1 MPNPTVNVMVRQLA
15 AVIRRREDLI
25 LRRWVD
31 AIYSDARTELPGVLS
46 FEQLVGPVQEMLDFL
61 CRQFER
67 LQDEENIADDVRQLR
82 AYPQVRFYQGVLI
95 DEVAR
100 ELMMFRKILNEVI
113 WKEAVNN
120 TPEGNR
126 VLKWALGQLSTFID
140 EMVIQTLVIYAANL
154 RPPVETRTSVWPPP
168 RRRKMDFPNLR

>member
-1 MPNPTVNVMVRQLA
+1 MLNKTVNVVIRQLA

-25 LRRWVD
+25 VRRWVD
-31 AIYSDARTELPGVLS
+31 AIYSDSRTELPGVLS

-61 CRQFER
+61 CGQFEG
-67 LQDEENIADDVRQLR
+67 LLDEENIADDVRQLR

-100 ELMMFRKILNEVI
+100 ELIIFRKVLNEVL
-113 WKEAVNN
+113 WKETAIN
-120 TPEGNR
+120 TPEGHR
-126 VLKWALGQLSTFID
+126 VLKWALGQLNTFID

-154 RPPVETRTSVWPPP
+154 RPPVETRASVWPPP
-168 RRRKMDFPNLR
+168 RRQKIDFPNLR

>member
-1 MPNPTVNVMVRQLA
+1 MPNPTVNVTVRQLA

-25 LRRWVD
+25 VRRWVD

-61 CRQFER
+61 FRQFEG
-67 LQDEENIADDVRQLR
+67 LLDEENIADDVRQLR
-82 AYPQVRFYQGVLI
+82 AYAQVRFYQGVLI

-100 ELMMFRKILNEVI
+100 ELMIFRRILSEVL
-113 WKEAVNN
+113 WKEAAIN
-120 TPEGNR
+120 TPEGYR
-126 VLKWALGQLSTFID
+126 VLKWALGQLNTFTD

-154 RPPVETRTSVWPPP
+154 RPPVETRTAIWPPP
-168 RRRKMDFPNLR
+168 RRRIIDFPNLR

>member
-1 MPNPTVNVMVRQLA
+1 MPNPTVNVMIRQLA

-25 LRRWVD
+25 VRRWVD

-61 CRQFER
+61 CRQFKG
-67 LQDEENIADDVRQLR
+67 LLDEENIADDVRQLR
-82 AYPQVRFYQGVLI
+82 AYAQVRFYQGVLI

-100 ELMMFRKILNEVI
+100 ELMIFRKILNEVL
-113 WKEAVNN
+113 WKEAAIN
-120 TPEGNR
+120 TPEGLR
-126 VLKWALGQLSTFID
+126 TLKWTLGQLNTFID

-154 RPPVETRTSVWPPP
+154 RPPVETRTSVWPTP
-168 RRRKMDFPNLR
+168 RRRVIDSPNLR